1 VKRHLIAAAALLSI
15 NAHAGVVGGPADGMC
30 PAVTEHGPC
39 INKTNDPPGVAPYTT
54 PRIAT
59 TTDQP
64 GGPGSVSA
72 ARWICKRVGY
82 SHNDFL
88 VWPNKDDATHKHVHW
103 GVDYRGSAVKTA
115 DELALL
121 PTTCQGGTGFDTSAM
136 WAPVVVDTST
146 MTIVAE
152 EQFMKY
158 YKSGYNGIL
167 PHQLRTI
174 PNGFTMITG
183 SASNTEKKGP
193 VQHKCDGVDPATGLP
208 TPPQQSQEIP
218 NCPVGTRMV
227 TEIPF
232 PQCVAVDA
240 DGNPLLDSPNHKDHV
255 SFTVQRPDLPAS
267 ELRYGK
273 WCPTTH
279 PYPIPEVRFVITYP
293 KVTVQDQMKNWRL
306 SSDMYWKDANGNVIP
321 GGRTGH
327 ADYVKSINSW
337 AWDSIMLNL
346 QGGFDLHGHLIGNG
360 WKTF

>member
-1 VKRHLIAAAALLSI
+1 MTGYPRVELDTDSCVLRVLTACLTLIAMLVACTPAPAV
-15 NAHAGVVGGPADGMC
+15 AGVIGGPADGMC

-39 INKTNDPPGVAPYTT
+39 VNNTYDPPGVAPYTS

-88 VWPNKDDATHKHVHW
+88 VWPGKDDPTHKHVHW

-115 DELALL
+115 DELALM

-193 VQHKCDGVDPATGLP
+193 VQHKCDGVDPATGRPSRARRFRIALWARGCSRRSRSPSVSLSMPRATRCSTARTTRTMCPSRSSGP
-208 TPPQQSQEIP
+208 TCRRANSVTGSGAPRR
-218 NCPVGTRMV
+218 TR
-227 TEIPF
+227 TR
-232 PQCVAVDA
+232 
-240 DGNPLLDSPNHKDHV
+240 SP
-255 SFTVQRPDLPAS
+255 RCAS
-267 ELRYGK
+267 SS
-273 WCPTTH
+273 PTRRS
-279 PYPIPEVRFVITYP
+279 PSRIR
-293 KVTVQDQMKNWRL
+293 
-306 SSDMYWKDANGNVIP
+306 
-321 GGRTGH
+321 
-327 ADYVKSINSW
+327 
-337 AWDSIMLNL
+337 
-346 QGGFDLHGHLIGNG
+346 
-360 WKTF
+360 